1 MRTCKVCAKISGLL
15 WLAWFTSV
23 DVLAIVGFS
32 LTAPS
37 ISPYYIS
44 VSKVIFM
51 KAADFSG

>member
-1 MRTCKVCAKISGLL
+1 MCAKISGLL

-37 ISPYYIS
+37 ISPYLYIS